1 MSKSETKTET
11 DSAQTRSVETGTDEL
26 LCDVR
31 ERVATITL
39 NRPEA
44 KNALTMDMKEG
55 LYTLVRDLGAA
66 DDVGCVLL
74 TGAGTAF
81 CSGGD
86 TKKMKQDGKPPSM
99 EDRQRQLR
107 WEHQLPRM
115 LHETPKPTLCAL
127 PGAAAGAGFA
137 IALSCDLRI
146 ASERAFL
153 LTSFVR
159 VGLSGDY
166 GGSWFL
172 TQLVGPAK
180 AREIYFLSERIGA
193 EACLELGLFNRVVPD
208 DELQGAAFEMA
219 RQLASG
225 PPISMRF
232 MKANLNRALHA
243 DLATC
248 LDYEADR
255 MVRGAMTDDYREA
268 VAAFSEK
275 RKPEFKGS

>member
-1 MSKSETKTET
+1 MTKIETT
-11 DSAQTRSVETGTDEL
+11 APRLVETGTDQL
-26 LCDVR
+26 LCEVR
-31 ERVATITL
+31 ERVGIVTL

-44 KNALTMDMKEG
+44 KNALSMELKEA
-55 LYTLVRDLGAA
+55 LYRVVPLLGA
-66 DDVGCVLL
+66 DPEVGCVLL
-74 TGAGTAF
+74 TGAGSAF

-86 TKKMKQDGKPPSM
+86 TKAMQRDGKPPSM

-107 WEHQLPRM
+107 WEHRLPRM
-115 LHETPKPTLCAL
+115 LHELPKPTLCAL
-127 PGAAAGAGFA
+127 PGAAAGAGFS

-146 ASERAFL
+146 ASEKAFL
-153 LTSFVR
+153 LTSFLR

-172 TQLVGPAK
+172 THLVGPAK
-180 AREIYFLSERIGA
+180 AREIYFLSERLSVQ
-193 EACLELGLFNRVVPD
+193 ECFDLGLFNRVVPAA
-208 DELQGAAFEMA
+208 ELADAAFAMA

-232 MKANLNRALHA
+232 MKENLNRALHA

-248 LDYEADR
+248 MDYEADR

-268 VAAFSEK
+268 VAAFAEK
-275 RKPEFKGS
+275 RTPEFEGR

>member
-1 MSKSETKTET
+1 MSASENQASTARTI
-11 DSAQTRSVETGTDEL
+11 DTGTDQL
-26 LCDVR
+26 LCEVR
-31 ERVATITL
+31 DRVGVVTL
-39 NRPEA
+39 NRADA
-44 KNALTMDMKEG
+44 KNALTMELKEA
-55 LYTLVRDLGAA
+55 LYQIVPKLGA
-66 DDVGCVLL
+66 DPDVGSVLL
-74 TGAGTAF
+74 TGAGSAF

-86 TKKMKQDGKPPSM
+86 TRAMKREGKPPSM

-115 LHETPKPTLCAL
+115 LHELPKPTLCAL
-127 PGAAAGAGFA
+127 PGAAAGAGFS

-146 ASERAFL
+146 ASERGFL
-153 LTSFVR
+153 VTSFVR

-180 AREIYFLSERIGA
+180 AREIYFLSDRIA
-193 EACLELGLFNRVVPD
+193 ADECLALGLFNRVVPEA
-208 DELQGAAFEMA
+208 ELASEAFEMA
-219 RQLASG
+219 RKLASG

-232 MKANLNRALHA
+232 MKANLNRAQHA

-248 LDYEADR
+248 MEFEADR

-268 VAAFSEK
+268 VAAFSDK
-275 RKPEFKGS
+275 RKPDFKGR

>member
-1 MSKSETKTET
+1 MSGNENSASATKTI
-11 DSAQTRSVETGTDEL
+11 ETGSDQL
-26 LCDVR
+26 LCEVR
-31 ERVATITL
+31 DRVAVVTL
-39 NRPEA
+39 NRAEA
-44 KNALTMDMKEG
+44 KNALSMELKEA
-55 LYTLVRDLGAA
+55 LYQLVPKLG
-66 DDVGCVLL
+66 DDPDVGAVLL
-74 TGAGTAF
+74 TGAGSAF

-86 TKKMKQDGKPPSM
+86 TKAMKRDGKPPSM

-115 LHETPKPTLCAL
+115 LHELSKPTLCAL
-127 PGAAAGAGFA
+127 PGAAAGAGFS

-146 ASERAFL
+146 ASQRGFL
-153 LTSFVR
+153 VTSFVR

-180 AREIYFLSERIGA
+180 AREIYFLSDRIGA
-193 EACLELGLFNRVVPD
+193 DECLELGLVNRVVPEGD
-208 DELQGAAFEMA
+208 LADASFEMA

-248 LDYEADR
+248 MDYEADR

-275 RKPEFKGS
+275 RKPDFKGR

>member
-1 MSKSETKTET
+1 MAESGS
-11 DSAQTRSVETGTDEL
+11 DVRAIETGTDDL

-31 ERVATITL
+31 ERVATVTL

-55 LYTLVRDLGAA
+55 LYTLVRDLAA
-66 DDVGCVLL
+66 DEAVGCVLL

-115 LHETPKPTLCAL
+115 LHEMPKPTLCAL

-146 ASERAFL
+146 ASERGFL

-180 AREIYFLSERIGA
+180 AREIYFLSDRLGA
-193 EACLELGLFNRVVPD
+193 DECLELGLFNRVVPEA
-208 DELQGAAFEMA
+208 ELAGAAFEMA

-232 MKANLNRALHA
+232 MKSNLNRALHA

-248 LDYEADR
+248 MDYEADR

-275 RKPEFKGS
+275 RSPEFKGR

>member
-1 MSKSETKTET
+1 MAEERTI
-11 DSAQTRSVETGTDEL
+11 ETGTDEL
-26 LCDVR
+26 HCVVR
-31 ERVATITL
+31 ERVATLTL
-39 NRPEA
+39 NRPDA

-55 LYTLVRDLGAA
+55 LYTLVRELAG
-66 DDVGCVLL
+66 DDEVGCVLL
-74 TGAGTAF
+74 TGAGSAF

-115 LHETPKPTLCAL
+115 LHEMPKPTLCAL

-137 IALSCDLRI
+137 IALACDLRI

-172 TQLVGPAK
+172 TRLVGPAK

-193 EACLELGLFNRVVPD
+193 EECLALGLFNRVVEEDRLP
-208 DELQGAAFEMA
+208 EAAFEMA

-232 MKANLNRALHA
+232 MKSNLNRALHS

-248 LDYEADR
+248 MDFEADR

-275 RKPEFKGS
+275 RKPAFKGR

>member
-1 MSKSETKTET
+1 MAESGS
-11 DSAQTRSVETGTDEL
+11 DVRVIETGNDEL

-31 ERVATITL
+31 ERVATVTL

-55 LYTLVRDLGAA
+55 LYTLVRDLAA
-66 DDVGCVLL
+66 DDAVGCVLL

-115 LHETPKPTLCAL
+115 LHEMPKPTLCAL

-146 ASERAFL
+146 ASERGFL

-180 AREIYFLSERIGA
+180 AREIYFLSDRLGA
-193 EACLELGLFNRVVPD
+193 DECLELGLFNRVVPEA
-208 DELQGAAFEMA
+208 ELAGAAFEMA

-232 MKANLNRALHA
+232 MKSNLNRALHA

-248 LDYEADR
+248 MDYEADR

-275 RKPEFKGS
+275 RSPEFKGR

>member
-1 MSKSETKTET
+1 MTKSETT
-11 DSAQTRSVETGTDEL
+11 APRVVETGTDEL
-26 LCDVR
+26 LCEVR
-31 ERVATITL
+31 ERVAIVTL

-44 KNALTMDMKEG
+44 KNALSMDLKEA
-55 LYTLVRDLGAA
+55 LYRVVPRLGA
-66 DDVGCVLL
+66 DPDVGCVLL
-74 TGAGTAF
+74 TGAGSAF

-86 TKKMKQDGKPPSM
+86 TKAMQRDGKPPSM

-107 WEHQLPRM
+107 WEHRLPRM
-115 LHETPKPTLCAL
+115 LHELPKPTLCAL
-127 PGAAAGAGFA
+127 PGAAAGAGFS
-137 IALSCDLRI
+137 IALACDLRI
-146 ASERAFL
+146 ASEKAFL

-193 EACLELGLFNRVVPD
+193 QECLGLGLFSRVVPPA
-208 DELQGAAFEMA
+208 ELDSAAFGLA
-219 RQLASG
+219 KQLAGG

-232 MKANLNRALHA
+232 MKENLNRALHA
-243 DLATC
+243 DLGTC

-268 VAAFSEK
+268 VAAFAEK
-275 RKPEFKGS
+275 RAPDFKGR

>member
-1 MSKSETKTET
+1 MAETGS
-11 DSAQTRSVETGTDEL
+11 DVRVIETGTGEL

-31 ERVATITL
+31 ERVATVSL

-55 LYTLVRDLGAA
+55 LYTLVRDLAA
-66 DDVGCVLL
+66 DDAVGCVLL

-115 LHETPKPTLCAL
+115 LHEMPKPTLCAL
-127 PGAAAGAGFA
+127 PGAAAGAGFS

-146 ASERAFL
+146 ASERGFL

-180 AREIYFLSERIGA
+180 AREIYFLSDRLGA
-193 EACLELGLFNRVVPD
+193 DECLELGLFNRVVPEA
-208 DELQGAAFEMA
+208 ELADAAFEMA

-232 MKANLNRALHA
+232 MKSNLNRALHA

-248 LDYEADR
+248 MDYEADR

-275 RKPEFKGS
+275 RSPEFKGR